1 MYKYTF
7 IKMNYESGKYR
18 LYNENNEL
26 LGERDTAQEIL
37 ILFTSISGHSWKGG
51 K

>member
-1 MYKYTF
+1 MSLKLNF
-7 IKMNYESGKYR
+7 ESGKYR

-37 ILFTSISGHSWKGG
+37 ILFTEIKGYPWHRSHEVI
-51 K
+51 